1 MATETIR
8 IIDDLDYG
16 EEKNTYRIHAKRCV
30 WNDFMEYN
38 QHPSG
43 LEAWFADKV
52 TAEDRFF
59 TFKWGKTETRNAE
72 VINLRTGSFI
82 RFRWE
87 DEIDTKYYFELK
99 ISVNELTNDYML
111 EVIDFAEPGEE
122 DDLIELWNSQFETL
136 RRASGV

>member
-1 MATETIR
+1 MLSAVSGTI
-8 IIDDLDYG
+8 LW
-16 EEKNTYRIHAKRCV
+16 NTIST
-30 WNDFMEYN
+30 
-38 QHPSG
+38 QSG

>member
-1 MATETIR
+1 MIWIMEKKKIHIEYMLSAVSGTI
-8 IIDDLDYG
+8 LW
-16 EEKNTYRIHAKRCV
+16 NTIST
-30 WNDFMEYN
+30 
-38 QHPSG
+38 QSG

>member
-1 MATETIR
+1 MIWIMEKKKIHIEYMLSAVSGTI
-8 IIDDLDYG
+8 LW
-16 EEKNTYRIHAKRCV
+16 NTIST
-30 WNDFMEYN
+30 
-38 QHPSG
+38 PSG
-43 LEAWFADKV
+43 LETWFANKV

-87 DEIDTKYYFELK
+87 DEVDTKYYFELK

-111 EVIDFAEPGEE
+111 EIIDFAEPGEE

>member
-1 MATETIR
+1 MLSAVSGTI
-8 IIDDLDYG
+8 L
-16 EEKNTYRIHAKRCV
+16 
-30 WNDFMEYN
+30 WNSIST
-38 QHPSG
+38 PSG
-43 LEAWFADKV
+43 LQSWFADMV
-52 TAEDRFF
+52 SAEERIF

-87 DEIDTKYYFELK
+87 DEEDTKYYFELR
-99 ISVNELTNDYML
+99 ISVNELTHDYTL

-122 DDLIELWNSQFETL
+122 KDMIELWNSQFEAL

>member
-1 MATETIR
+1 MIWIMEKKKIHIEYMLSAVSGTI
-8 IIDDLDYG
+8 LW
-16 EEKNTYRIHAKRCV
+16 NTIST
-30 WNDFMEYN
+30 
-38 QHPSG
+38 QSG

-52 TAEDRFF
+52 IAEDRFF

>member
-1 MATETIR
+1 MIWIMEKKKIHIEYMLSAVSGTI
-8 IIDDLDYG
+8 LW
-16 EEKNTYRIHAKRCV
+16 NTIST
-30 WNDFMEYN
+30 
-38 QHPSG
+38 PSG

-87 DEIDTKYYFELK
+87 DEVDTKYYFELK

-111 EVIDFAEPGEE
+111 EIIDFAEPGEE